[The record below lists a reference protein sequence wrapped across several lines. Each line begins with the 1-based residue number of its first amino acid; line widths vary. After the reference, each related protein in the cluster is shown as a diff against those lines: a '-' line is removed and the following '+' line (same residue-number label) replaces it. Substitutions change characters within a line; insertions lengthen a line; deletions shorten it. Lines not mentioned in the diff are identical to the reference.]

1 MGDSMESLDD
11 IMKQINKSMATKV
24 SSKTQELE
32 PRVVQQKEDLLYIK
46 NHPMDWKFNGVLS
59 LYNYDDAKALLISL
73 QE

>member
-11 IMKQINKSMATKV
+11 IMKQINKSMATEV

-46 NHPMDWKFNGVLS
+46 NPPMDWKFNGVLS
-59 LYNYDDAKALLISL
+59 LSNYDDAKALLISL